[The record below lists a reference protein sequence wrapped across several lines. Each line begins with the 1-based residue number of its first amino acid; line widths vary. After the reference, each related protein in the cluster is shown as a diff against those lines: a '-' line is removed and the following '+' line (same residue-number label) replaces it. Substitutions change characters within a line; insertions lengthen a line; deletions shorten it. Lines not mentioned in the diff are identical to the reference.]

1 MKLKTV
7 EEYSL
12 EMTREEFDQFTAVEE
27 LCPSDFG
34 LNDLGDNCTQQC
46 NGCWDKALIGIN
58 FKAAVPGLPK
68 EILPVIQKLQELE
81 IQAKSIKEKQDTL
94 KVSILEAMEKYG
106 LTKWDNEVM
115 TISYIAPTTRSSID
129 SAKLKKELPDVA
141 AKYTKTSNVKSSIR
155 VKLK

>member
-7 EEYSL
+7 EEYSQ
-12 EMTREEFDQFTAVEE
+12 EMTRDEFMRFVT
-27 LCPSDFG
+27 G
-34 LNDLGDNCTQQC
+34 NDLWPVDFNLPDDESDEA
-46 NGCWDKALIGIN
+46 WDKALIGIN

-81 IQAKSIKEKQDTL
+81 IQAKSIKEKQDIL
-94 KVSILEAMEKYG
+94 KVNILEAMEKYG

>member
-12 EMTREEFDQFTAVEE
+12 EMTREEFMRFVTE
-27 LCPSDFG
+27 
-34 LNDLGDNCTQQC
+34 NDLWPVDFNLPDDESDEA
-46 NGCWDKALIGIN
+46 WDKALIGIN

-81 IQAKSIKEKQDTL
+81 IQAKSIKEKQDIL
-94 KVSILEAMEKYG
+94 KVNILEAMEKYG

-115 TISYIAPTTRSSID
+115 TINYIAPTTRSSID

>member
-7 EEYSL
+7 EEYSQ
-12 EMTREEFDQFTAVEE
+12 EMTRDEFMRFVT
-27 LCPSDFG
+27 G
-34 LNDLGDNCTQQC
+34 NDLWPVDFNLPDDESDEA
-46 NGCWDKALIGIN
+46 WDKALIGIN
-58 FKAAVPGLPK
+58 FKAVVPGLPK

-155 VKLK
+155 IKLK